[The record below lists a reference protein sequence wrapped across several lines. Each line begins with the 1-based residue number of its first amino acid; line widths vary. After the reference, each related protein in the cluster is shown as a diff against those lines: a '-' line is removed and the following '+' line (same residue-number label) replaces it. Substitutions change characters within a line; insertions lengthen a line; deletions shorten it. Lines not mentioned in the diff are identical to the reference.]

1 MSLNEKVFGY
11 NGEQSQ
17 INDNSQNMMLFQDKS
32 FNQYQS
38 QSQGFVQKKAP
49 HHTYR
54 KQLDGLDDEVDD
66 DFSSTENDADKTIG
80 KPELPHKKDKI
91 SDVADPSDFSSS
103 QKVKAEIENQELIV
117 DSLPL
122 NLVKS
127 TANPNVLH

>member
-1 MSLNEKVFGY
+1 MSLNEKVFGF

-17 INDNSQNMMLFQDKS
+17 INDNSQSMMLFQDKS

-38 QSQGFVQKKAP
+38 QGFVQKKAP
-49 HHTYR
+49 HNTYR
-54 KQLDGLDDEVDD
+54 KQLDGFDDEVDD
-66 DFSSTENDADKTIG
+66 DFSSTENDADETNG

-91 SDVADPSDFSSS
+91 SDVADPSDFSSP
-103 QKVKAEIENQELIV
+103 QKVKAQIEKQEFIV
-117 DSLPL
+117 SSLPL